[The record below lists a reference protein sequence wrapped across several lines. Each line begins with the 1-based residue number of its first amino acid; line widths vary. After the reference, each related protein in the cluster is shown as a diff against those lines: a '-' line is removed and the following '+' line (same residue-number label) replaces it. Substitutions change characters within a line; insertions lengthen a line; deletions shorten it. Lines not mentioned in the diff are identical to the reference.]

1 MFGYLK
7 QKDVILTLT
16 KYEFKLRY
24 RGSIFGVAWSL
35 FAPFLLAIVLYLVF
49 RNLFA
54 FVENFALYVLVGIFV
69 FRFFSTATSVGM
81 HSIVSKSHIVTKT
94 NLRREIMPLT
104 TTLSYS
110 ISSFFEIIILIP
122 IILFF
127 GVKIGPSILI
137 LPLIHISYLIFV
149 FGVNLILS
157 ALMVYFR
164 DLNQIWEILLNALF
178 FLSPIAYPK
187 SIIPAEYLE
196 LYMLNPITKF
206 VELYRGI
213 LLENEFYAEEFL
225 TATLISIAVLI
236 FGQTVFIRMQKRF
249 GEVL

>member
-1 MFGYLK
+1 MFGYLR
-7 QKDVILTLT
+7 QKDVIITLT

-24 RGSIFGVAWSL
+24 RGTIFGIAWSL
-35 FAPFLLAIVLYLVF
+35 FAPFLLALVLYMVF
-49 RNLFA
+49 RNIFE
-54 FVENFALYVLVGIFV
+54 FVENFALYVLIGIFV
-69 FRFFSTATSVGM
+69 FRFFSIATSVGM
-81 HSIVSKSHIVTKT
+81 HSIISKSHIVTKT

-110 ISSFFEIIILIP
+110 ISSLFEIIILLP

-127 GVKIGPSILI
+127 GVKIGLSILMI
-137 LPLIHISYLIFV
+137 PFVHLIYLIFV

-157 ALMVYFR
+157 AMMVYFR
-164 DLNQIWEILLNALF
+164 DLNQIWEVLLNVLF
-178 FLSPIAYPK
+178 FLSPIVYPK
-187 SIIPAEYLE
+187 SIIPSNYLG

-213 LLENEFYAEEFL
+213 LLENKFYVDEFL
-225 TATLISIAVLI
+225 IATFIAVAVLI
-236 FGQTVFIRMQKRF
+236 VGQIVFGKMQKRF